1 MDNFSAKRIG
11 TALARTACLFALF
24 GLISFLSRLIFRVSL
39 LDEDMLSSRGVAGWN
54 TAFLFLIFESTVMA
68 VNRHATAPRQAF
80 CENCKKSGQ
89 YGRLSGVF
97 KSLDFYIEYTGV
109 ALLSL
114 IVPLYDCVG
123 EALYGEEYGKIQV
136 MAVVLPVLLLLEL
149 IAHVSVRGVWLSDG
163 LQGIKKKKKKEKSD
177 LALGIK
183 SCILVFV
190 VYGGASV
197 VIPWFLP
204 FLVTISNLGAG
215 PILFLYIALA
225 LVAVALL
232 LTGRF
237 YLRAMGKRR
246 AFVRKLKKYNSSS
259 IVISDVKK
267 PCLSLFS
274 QQKGSDFTVEREGVR
289 YECKLVAGV
298 FPSSPIIFSDT
309 GEGVRQDTLRLFKVD
324 LLTVNTRIDYR
335 MESDTAKKIVIVLPV
350 PQNIYVS
357 VQGNPPRPAD
367 TGEKAGVYTIYNA
380 TGFIGALERGHLG

>member
-1 MDNFSAKRIG
+1 MDHFSAKRMG
-11 TALARTACLFALF
+11 TALARTVCLFALY
-24 GLISFLSRLIFRVSL
+24 GSISLLTRLIFRVSL
-39 LDEDMLSSRGVAGWN
+39 LEEDMLSARAISGWN

-68 VNRHATAPRQAF
+68 VNRYATAPRQAF
-80 CENCKKSGQ
+80 CESCKKSGQ
-89 YGRLSGVF
+89 YGRLAGVF
-97 KSLDFYIEYTGV
+97 KSLDFYIEYAGI

-163 LQGIKKKKKKEKSD
+163 LQGIKKKMKKEKSD

-274 QQKGSDFTVEREGVR
+274 QQKGSDFTVEQEGVR

-309 GEGVRQDTLRLFKVD
+309 GEGVRQDKLRLFKVD

-335 MESDTAKKIVIVLPV
+335 MESDTTKKIVIVLPV

-357 VQGNPPRPAD
+357 VQGDPPRPAD
-367 TGEKAGVYTIYNA
+367 TGDKAGVYTIYNA
-380 TGFIGALERGHLG
+380 TGFFGALERGHLG